1 MQRKLTFACLVLAA
15 AVATPRLFSADSRAP
30 YQVVHGWPELPEG
43 FAFGQV
49 SGVGVDTQ
57 NHVWVFHRGDH
68 PVMCFDGA
76 SGKLLASWG
85 DGLIGMA
92 HGLTVDKKDNVWITD
107 LGHHQV
113 FKFSNGGELLMAV
126 GAKDVPGV
134 DSRHFNQPTDVAVA
148 ETGEFYVADGYRN
161 NRVAKFDADG
171 KFLLDWGT
179 QGEKPG
185 EFDLPHGIALD
196 AQGRVYVAD
205 RGNSRIQ
212 VFDRNGK
219 FLHLWKSDEL
229 GRPWGLTVSS
239 DGFLYMV
246 DGGDLKPKPPGR
258 GRVIKLDLQGKILE
272 KWGTFGRYDGQFYW
286 GHDIAVGKTGDLYVT
301 DVDLGMRVQKFVRR

>member
-1 MQRKLTFACLVLAA
+1 KLTFACLVLAA

-113 FKFSNGGELLMAV
+113 FKFSNGGELLM
-126 GAKDVPGV
+126 
-134 DSRHFNQPTDVAVA
+134 
-148 ETGEFYVADGYRN
+148 
-161 NRVAKFDADG
+161 
-171 KFLLDWGT
+171 
-179 QGEKPG
+179 
-185 EFDLPHGIALD
+185 
-196 AQGRVYVAD
+196 
-205 RGNSRIQ
+205 
-212 VFDRNGK
+212 
-219 FLHLWKSDEL
+219 
-229 GRPWGLTVSS
+229 
-239 DGFLYMV
+239 
-246 DGGDLKPKPPGR
+246 
-258 GRVIKLDLQGKILE
+258 
-272 KWGTFGRYDGQFYW
+272 
-286 GHDIAVGKTGDLYVT
+286 
-301 DVDLGMRVQKFVRR
+301 